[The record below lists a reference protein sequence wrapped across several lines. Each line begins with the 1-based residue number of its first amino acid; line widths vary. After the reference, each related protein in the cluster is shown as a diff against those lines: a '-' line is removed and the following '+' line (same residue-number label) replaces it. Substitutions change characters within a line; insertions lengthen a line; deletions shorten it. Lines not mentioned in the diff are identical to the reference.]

1 MPSTPHRRSPKERTG
16 FTLIELLVV
25 IAIIGLLIALL
36 LPAVQAAREAARR
49 ATCVN
54 NLKQL
59 GLALHNFENINKVF
73 PPSYGGP
80 RGTDWSAQA
89 LLLPYLEQGSLYDN
103 IDFTRGYDNVY
114 LPNGTRLSSHR
125 VPIYICP
132 SETRAEVKRDSNGN
146 PVHFPINYGMNVG
159 IWFVYDPV
167 TKQGGEGAFRPYQP
181 TSPAEI
187 VDGLSQTLAAAEV
200 KAYTPYFR
208 NAALTPPPL
217 TVPTPETLCTLGG
230 EFKKDGGHTEW
241 VDGRSHQ
248 TGMTAAF
255 TPNTKVLCAQGNQR
269 YDVDWTNQQEGKSNT
284 VPTYAA
290 VTARSYHPGVVN
302 VLMLDGSVKPV
313 AESVELQVWQALATR
328 AGGEVIPLNP

>member
-1 MPSTPHRRSPKERTG
+1 MEPTAVRSPHEQRTG

-25 IAIIGLLIALL
+25 IAIVGLLIALL

-49 ATCVN
+49 AACVN

-59 GLALHNFENINKVF
+59 GLALHNFENVNKVF
-73 PPSYGGP
+73 PPSFGGP

-103 IDFTRGYDNVY
+103 IDFTKGYSDVY
-114 LPNGTRLSSHR
+114 LPNGARLSAHR
-125 VPIYICP
+125 VPIYVCP
-132 SETRAEVKRDSNGN
+132 SEIRPRVKIENGN
-146 PVHFPINYGMNVG
+146 PVHFPINYGMNLG

-167 TKQGGEGAFRPYQP
+167 TRRSGEGAFRPYQT

-187 VDGLSQTLAAAEV
+187 IDGLSQTLAAAEV

-208 NAALTPPPL
+208 NAALTPPPQ
-217 TVPTPETLCTLGG
+217 TVPAPESLCTLGG
-230 EFKKDGGHTEW
+230 EFKKDSGHTEW
-241 VDGRSHQ
+241 VDGRCHQ

-255 TPNTKVLCAQGNQR
+255 TPNTKILCTKGNQP
-269 YDVDWTNQQEGKSNT
+269 YDVDWTNQQEGKSAT

-313 AESVELQVWQALATR
+313 AETVELQVWRALATR
-328 AGGEVIPLNP
+328 AGGEATSLNP